1 MATTIE
7 ELLAGINTTPTYMP
21 TAGPEWA
28 ERIQPDPLPI
38 QHPLP
43 SKEDFI
49 RELSKIAS
57 PLRGLPRRES
67 ATSEGIGSL
76 MGPPSQ
82 PLATLKPTYDTR
94 LGTDA
99 VPTPTPVQPGEGGTG
114 ITAPIGKPTQEWAPL
129 PSPTSPSVIG
139 TGVPEVPEVPQ
150 AAPPHIA
157 IQTLM
162 NKARTLEAQLQEI
175 YRQIRELQGGYSP
188 EGPRGG

>member
-28 ERIQPDPLPI
+28 ERIQPDPLP
-38 QHPLP
+38 

-57 PLRGLPRRES
+57 PLKDSITYVRGLPRGES

-99 VPTPTPVQPGEGGTG
+99 VPTPTPVQLGGAGGAGGTASPVG
-114 ITAPIGKPTQEWAPL
+114 TPQLPQAPEAT
-129 PSPTSPSVIG
+129 
-139 TGVPEVPEVPQ
+139 Q

>member
-28 ERIQPDPLPI
+28 ERIQPDPLP
-38 QHPLP
+38 

-57 PLRGLPRRES
+57 PLKDSITYVRGLPRGES

-99 VPTPTPVQPGEGGTG
+99 VPTPTPVQLGGAGGIASPVGIPQLPNDYLQATGE
-114 ITAPIGKPTQEWAPL
+114 APP
-129 PSPTSPSVIG
+129 
-139 TGVPEVPEVPQ
+139 PEATQ

>member
-28 ERIQPDPLPI
+28 ERIQPD
-38 QHPLP
+38 PLP

-114 ITAPIGKPTQEWAPL
+114 NTAPIGKPTQAWAPL

-139 TGVPEVPEVPQ
+139 TGVPEVPEVTQ

>member
-28 ERIQPDPLPI
+28 ERIQPDPLP
-38 QHPLP
+38 

-57 PLRGLPRRES
+57 PLKDSITYVRGLPRGES

-99 VPTPTPVQPGEGGTG
+99 VPTPTPVQLGGAGGTASPVG
-114 ITAPIGKPTQEWAPL
+114 TPQLPQAPEAT
-129 PSPTSPSVIG
+129 
-139 TGVPEVPEVPQ
+139 Q

>member
-1 MATTIE
+1 
-7 ELLAGINTTPTYMP
+7 
-21 TAGPEWA
+21 
-28 ERIQPDPLPI
+28 
-38 QHPLP
+38 
-43 SKEDFI
+43 
-49 RELSKIAS
+49 
-57 PLRGLPRRES
+57 
-67 ATSEGIGSL
+67 

-99 VPTPTPVQPGEGGTG
+99 VPTPTPVQLGGAGGTASPVG
-114 ITAPIGKPTQEWAPL
+114 TPQLPQAPEAT
-129 PSPTSPSVIG
+129 
-139 TGVPEVPEVPQ
+139 Q